1 MPLEAFNTVRTTDL
15 SQLVGDFARVHMFL
29 QIFDGDPDKWIDF
42 LVREGT
48 DAEKEHDLPFARAIK
63 YRASTDPTVLP
74 RLRALVAEFSTLV
87 KVAS

>member
-1 MPLEAFNTVRTTDL
+1 MAVEAYNTVNTYDL

-42 LVREGT
+42 LNREGT
-48 DAEKEHDLPFARAIK
+48 EEEKKNDLPFANAIK
-63 YRASTDPTVLP
+63 YRASIDPKVLP

-87 KVAS
+87 KIAS

>member
-1 MPLEAFNTVRTTDL
+1 MAVEVYSGPKTNDL

-29 QIFDGDPDKWIDF
+29 QIFDGDPDKWIEF
-42 LVREGT
+42 LNREGT
-48 DAEKEHDLPFARAIK
+48 DEEKKNDLPFAKAIK
-63 YRASTDPTVLP
+63 YRASIDPTVLP